1 MPELPAGTSTR
12 RWRVEIVD
20 DARFMRMMLTDLLSK
35 NGFEVVG
42 SAADGTEAVDTY
54 RRTRPDL
61 VTLDIMM
68 PRSDGLCALEQILA
82 EDPKARVV
90 VVSALEQREMM
101 ERALSLGACDYV
113 LKPFSPAR
121 MIEVLRKV
129 AADAV
134 TAPDLYEDIE

>member
-134 TAPDLYEDIE
+134 TAPDLYEGIE